1 MDRLR
6 RSCKFGI
13 TVGALSVNGFGGSV
27 VQSLLCFRVT
37 YEGGMGV
44 GMYRMILFKEGDA
57 SYRERIRVL
66 SPTFLCVVTKYC
78 GRCVFYIK
86 YTYL

>member
-1 MDRLR
+1 
-6 RSCKFGI
+6 
-13 TVGALSVNGFGGSV
+13 
-27 VQSLLCFRVT
+27 
-37 YEGGMGV
+37 MGV